1 MSTAPQVGIDPE
13 TIHRPRSSAK
23 SRCIDD
29 PIPQQRWVFMS
40 RTVIASLLMSV
51 CWLPL
56 SVHAQNDA
64 GAGKFVGAW
73 KLVSVEG
80 EDPAFPL
87 GYDQPSGMIIY
98 DASGWMSG
106 QIAVKGD
113 RKPFA
118 RGPRSGTVEE
128 KAAAFDSYFAYYGTY
143 TVDSEKKTVTH
154 HIEDHSWPGCRGVDN
169 VRWFE
174 FEGKDRL
181 ILMPVGDGKG
191 GVIER
196 DKATYKLVWQRV
208 NK

>member
-1 MSTAPQVGIDPE
+1 
-13 TIHRPRSSAK
+13 
-23 SRCIDD
+23 
-29 PIPQQRWVFMS
+29 MS
-40 RTVIASLLMSV
+40 RTAISILILACFLS
-51 CWLPL
+51 PL
-56 SVHAQNDA
+56 AAAQEKDVA
-64 GAGKFVGAW
+64 KKFVGAW

-80 EDPAFPL
+80 EDPVFPL
-87 GYDQPSGMIIY
+87 GYEHPSGMIIY

-118 RGPRSGTVEE
+118 RGLRSGTVEE

-154 HIEDHSWPGCRGVDN
+154 HVEDHSWPGRHGVDN

-174 FEGKDRL
+174 FDGNDRL

-191 GVIER
+191 GVVGRNE
-196 DKATYKLVWQRV
+196 ATYKLVWQRV